1 MAPSA
6 ITVTEHRAAPT
17 ATKSVAAN
25 GEPVPKKEKTPLELI
40 SQGVSLPGI
49 PTFPTYAEHRQWML
63 EKMALAFRVFARK
76 GEYGTAAMV
85 LNKR

>member
-6 ITVTEHRAAPT
+6 ITVTEQQAGP
-17 ATKSVAAN
+17 ATTKPAAAN

-76 GEYGTAAMV
+76 GEYAIAAMV
-85 LNKR
+85 PD